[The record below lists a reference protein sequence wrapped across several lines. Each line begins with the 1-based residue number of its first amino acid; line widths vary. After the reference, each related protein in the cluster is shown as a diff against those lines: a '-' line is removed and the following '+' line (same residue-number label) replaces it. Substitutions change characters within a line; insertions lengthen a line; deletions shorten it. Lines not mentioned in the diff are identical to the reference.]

1 MRIILA
7 VSMLTLTVLV
17 TGTTYAGEYEEAV
30 NLIERKK
37 YAVANTLLT
46 AMLAKKDSVRVRYA
60 LGFCAE
66 KQNQK
71 AAALKHYKKAI
82 ILNTNAGN
90 RVSKDAEKA
99 LKRLYVLAPQLF
111 PILQKAWDLESLSHE
126 VKGTERE
133 FRLEAARML
142 YTYALDDNSWEK
154 AKVAAAKKGPARPMA
169 NVHDIEK
176 HLGYRLS
183 HLVRVRDH
191 QDAVRW
197 KNGHYYKFFSDPDGN
212 AGEGKYSWEDA
223 KKKCKELGGYLVIIE
238 TQEEWEFI
246 LQLLRD
252 DNPAGI
258 AWAGGKYLT
267 QDKAQWLDGSVVD
280 TSIPPRWYESAK
292 KDRYIYV
299 HTNGYLQGPGWGTN
313 TNLGY
318 RIGFICEWE

>member
-169 NVHDIEK
+169 DVHDIEK

-183 HLVRVRDH
+183 HLVRARHH

-197 KNGHYYKFFSDPDGN
+197 KNGHYYKFFK
-212 AGEGKYSWEDA
+212 ETISWTDA
-223 KKKCKELGGYLVIIE
+223 AKRCKELGGYLATPDTEDEV
-238 TQEEWEFI
+238 EFFI
-246 LQLLRD
+246 DTGRSGLPRAYV
-252 DNPAGI
+252 N
-258 AWAGGKYLT
+258 AWIGGKQTANKWLLVT
-267 QDKAQWLDGSVVD
+267 GRPMQHDRWHSQKDKAHGSC
-280 TSIPPRWYESAK
+280 I
-292 KDRYIYV
+292 YI
-299 HTNGYLQGPGWGTN
+299 TTRGMA
-313 TNLGY
+313 GY
-318 RIGFICEWE
+318 RDIVVPTIYGFICEWE